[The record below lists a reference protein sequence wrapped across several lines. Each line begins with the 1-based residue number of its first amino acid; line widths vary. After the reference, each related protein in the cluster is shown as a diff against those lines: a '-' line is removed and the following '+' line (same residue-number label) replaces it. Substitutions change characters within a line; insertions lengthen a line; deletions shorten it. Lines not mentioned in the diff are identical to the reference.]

1 VGRDSNDAMAQPRRP
16 PYAMNIKFSPQALRC
31 RVTRA
36 ELDRL
41 LTGRAVTLE
50 VELPRHHHFR
60 ASVQPSATGGW
71 QLDTDPT
78 GLWLTIP
85 RGELEALAETLPR
98 KEGLEHAFPVAG
110 GREIEVSFEVDV
122 RDRKPRTDPAT

>member
-1 VGRDSNDAMAQPRRP
+1 MAQPRRSLD
-16 PYAMNIKFSPQALRC
+16 AMNIKFSPHALRC

-60 ASVQPSATGGW
+60 ASVQPSMTGGW
-71 QLDTDPT
+71 QLDSDPT

-85 RGELEALAETLPR
+85 RGELQALSESLPR

-110 GREIEVSFEVDV
+110 GGEVTVSFEVDV
-122 RDRKPRTDPAT
+122 RDRAPRRAEEA